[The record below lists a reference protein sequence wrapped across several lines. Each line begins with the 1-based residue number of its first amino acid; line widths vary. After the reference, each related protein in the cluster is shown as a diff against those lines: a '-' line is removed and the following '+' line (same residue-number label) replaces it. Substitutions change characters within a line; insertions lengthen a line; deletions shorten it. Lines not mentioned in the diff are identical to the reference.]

1 MEEETQLTEDLESEG
16 QPLESSDQQT
26 EEVTPEAE
34 TQDLIAGKYK
44 SQDELITAYKELEG
58 KFTQTAQEKAE
69 MGRILQD
76 LQFKQAF
83 FPTQGQPQQQ
93 APPQQQPPSAEDLNA
108 QFWTNPAGVTTQLLE
123 QKLSDY
129 TRMQQ
134 AENKYEF
141 QKQQLR
147 NDPTFG
153 AEFRGLEPQLDAIA
167 ATMPQARGEDGYV
180 QNVFNAVRGMQYF
193 GNTQGYQILTPE
205 QMGEQQRQW
214 QEQYEQNR
222 NAKLQGQLDGGNAP
236 PLPGTGPKV
245 SLDSTE
251 KRIARKM
258 HPELSEADAYKAAI
272 QEKIEAGVV

>member
-1 MEEETQLTEDLESEG
+1 MEEENKLTEDLEGEG
-16 QPLESSDQQT
+16 QAPESSEPQT
-26 EEVTPEAE
+26 EEETQEAT

-44 SQDELITAYKELEG
+44 TVDDLANAYKELEG

-69 MGRILQD
+69 MQRMLQD
-76 LQFKQAF
+76 IQFKQAF
-83 FPTQGQPQQQ
+83 FPAQSQQQGLQPQQRE
-93 APPQQQPPSAEDLNA
+93 PLSPQDLNA
-108 QFWTNPAGVTTQLLE
+108 EFWTNPAGVTTQLMD

-129 TRMQQ
+129 TRMIQN
-134 AENKYEF
+134 ENKYEF

-153 AEFRGLEPQLDAIA
+153 QEFRSLEPQLDAIA
-167 ATMPQARGEDGYV
+167 ATMPHAKGEEGYV

-193 GNTQGYQILTPE
+193 GNTQGYQVLTPQQLEE
-205 QMGEQQRQW
+205 QRRQW
-214 QEQYEQNR
+214 QEEYERNR
-222 NAKLQGQLDGGNAP
+222 SAKLQGRLDGGTAP

-245 SLDSTE
+245 TLSDDE

-272 QEKIEAGVV
+272 QEKIEAGMV

>member
-1 MEEETQLTEDLESEG
+1 MEEETKLTEDLESEG
-16 QPLESSDQQT
+16 QPLESSDQPT
-26 EEVTPEAE
+26 EEETPEAE
-34 TQDLIAGKYK
+34 PQELIAGKYK
-44 SQDELITAYKELEG
+44 SVEELERGYKELES

-69 MGRILQD
+69 MNRILQEI
-76 LQFKQAF
+76 QFKQAF
-83 FPTQGQPQQQ
+83 VPTQSQPQQ
-93 APPQQQPPSAEDLNA
+93 AVPQQQPTAEDLNA

-129 TRMQQ
+129 TRVQQ
-134 AENKYEF
+134 AENRYEF

-153 AEFRGLEPQLDAIA
+153 NEFRALEPQLDLIA
-167 ATMPQARGEDGYV
+167 ATMPQAKGDEGYV

-193 GNTQGYQILTPE
+193 GNTQGYQVLTPDQLEE
-205 QMGEQQRQW
+205 QRRQW
-214 QEQYEQNR
+214 QAEYEQNR
-222 NAKLQGQLDGGNAP
+222 NSKLQGRLDGGNAP

-245 SLDSTE
+245 TLNYQE

-272 QEKIEAGVV
+272 QEKLEAGMV